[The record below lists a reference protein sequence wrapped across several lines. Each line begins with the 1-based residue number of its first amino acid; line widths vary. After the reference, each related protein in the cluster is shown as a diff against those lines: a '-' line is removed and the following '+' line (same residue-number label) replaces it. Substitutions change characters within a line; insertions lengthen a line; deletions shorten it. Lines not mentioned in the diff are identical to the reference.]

1 VHRQKHIFTKPIIVV
16 LGAIVL
22 LFSQCQKSNRINYA
36 KLRKIENKINQ
47 NPIADR
53 LSMWDELI
61 QNDSLDQLYKAYLIF
76 DKANDLSSMQKEI
89 QAIVFFKKA
98 LKDFKAYNLDTMQA
112 KTLINL
118 GISYAFTNQ
127 KNTAAENV
135 LKGLNI
141 ANDLKDTTIISR
153 AYSELAHIYYLN
165 NNKDKAIQFLKKAS
179 YLYQKK
185 KDTQAISTIYNNI
198 GVIYQE
204 RHKTKEAYDYMLKSL
219 QLKDTVDNALDLI
232 ETYNNLGALTYAL
245 TKNKQKALSYYQK
258 ALKIAKKEKIES
270 EDVYKNLGNLYN
282 DNGQVETAKYYY
294 QLAIQIPNGNYDDKI
309 KLYNKL
315 LYLDLKQHQN
325 HAALILLKQKDSIY
339 NLQQNMINLENQKN
353 IESNLALITK
363 QKQLAQAKQLNK
375 KNRIIFIFIII
386 IFLLGL
392 FISYQLNRV
401 DKLKYRQEQFIL
413 EQKILRS
420 QMNPHFIFNVLSS
433 IQNSLIEN
441 NPILSATYLS
451 KFAKLIRQ
459 NFDYIQKK
467 QISLQKELEM
477 IRNYLDTQK
486 FRYKEKFDYQ
496 INISSDVDQYNTKIS
511 PMILQPFLENAI
523 EHGFKNINY
532 KGNLKINISKNEH
545 QICFEIIDNGIG
557 YKPQQDFKE
566 HALSIFKKRLTL
578 MGKDAI
584 ESFKITNLPQGTKV
598 AFCLPNQLA

>member
-1 VHRQKHIFTKPIIVV
+1 MQRRKHIFIKPILLV
-16 LGAIVL
+16 LGAIIL
-22 LFSQCQKSNRINYA
+22 LFSQCQKSNRINYSQ
-36 KLRKIENKINQ
+36 LYKIENEINQ

-53 LSMWDELI
+53 ISKWDELI
-61 QNDSLDQLYKAYLIF
+61 QSDSLDPIYKAYFVF
-76 DKANDLSSMQKEI
+76 DKANDLSSMQKEV
-89 QAIVFFKKA
+89 QAIVYFKKA

-118 GISYAFTNQ
+118 GICYAFTNQ
-127 KNTAAENV
+127 KNTAAESV
-135 LKGLNI
+135 LKGLDL
-141 ANDLKDTTIISR
+141 ANELKDTASISR
-153 AYSELAHIYYLN
+153 AYGELAHIYYLN
-165 NNKDKAIQFLKKAS
+165 NNKDKAIRYLKKS
-179 YLYQKK
+179 INLYRKK
-185 KDTQAISTIYNNI
+185 KDTQAISAIYNNI
-198 GVIYQE
+198 GIIYQE
-204 RHKTKEAYDYMLKSL
+204 RHKTKEAYNYMLKSL
-219 QLKDTVDNALDLI
+219 QLKDTTDNPLDLI

-245 TKNKQKALSYYQK
+245 TKNKQKALIYYQK
-258 ALKIAKKEKIES
+258 ALKIAYKEKFQS
-270 EDVYKNLGNLYN
+270 EDIYKNLGDLYE
-282 DNGQVETAKYYY
+282 DTGQIETAKHYYR
-294 QLAIQIPNGNYDDKI
+294 LAIRIPNGNYDDKI

-315 LYLDLKQHQN
+315 LYLDLKQNQN
-325 HAALILLKQKDSIY
+325 QSALTLLKQKDSIY
-339 NLQQNMINLENQKN
+339 NLQQNMINRENQKN

-413 EQKILRS
+413 EQKVLRS

-496 INISSDVDQYNTKIS
+496 ININPDIDQYKTGIS

-523 EHGFKNINY
+523 EHGFKNLNY
-532 KGNLKINISKNEH
+532 KGNLEINISKNGH
-545 QICFEIIDNGIG
+545 QICFEIIDNGMG
-557 YKPQQDFKE
+557 YNPQPDFKE

-578 MGKDAI
+578 LGKEAI

-598 AFCLPNQLA
+598 AFCLPDQLP